1 MCQAE
6 PPGPAK
12 HRMGLHR
19 GDERAHIAG
28 YLHSGNGDR
37 PQHRFGDRSPQAAP
51 SRAFQESD
59 GGGPYNPHVMP
70 AAGGRC
76 PLAPRD
82 REGPAHGN
90 GVQLGRTPQ
99 PRISA
104 KALAHRPSRP
114 KTQTRWLDGL
124 VGFSPMSVHGSLL
137 DCTHHLHVDL
147 KVHQISTARNET
159 ASSPTT
165 EVRQARRPIGE
176 GEWRRGRH
184 RTHRSARQRRRT
196 RCLPHGADEQR
207 SPSKLS

>member
-1 MCQAE
+1 V
-6 PPGPAK
+6 
-12 HRMGLHR
+12 
-19 GDERAHIAG
+19 
-28 YLHSGNGDR
+28 S
-37 PQHRFGDRSPQAAP
+37 
-51 SRAFQESD
+51 
-59 GGGPYNPHVMP
+59 
-70 AAGGRC
+70 
-76 PLAPRD
+76 
-82 REGPAHGN
+82 
-90 GVQLGRTPQ
+90 GRTARPGEAQNGLASRRRESPHSRLSAFGKRRPTTAPIRRSVAPGRAITRVPRVRWRRTIQ
-99 PRISA
+99 PARNARCGWPLPASSPRSRRTRARSRRPIASYASA
-104 KALAHRPSRP
+104 SYLSESTGTSTEPAETP
-114 KTQTRWLDGL
+114 TRWLDGL